1 MSSVFRKGLLAGKCA
16 IVTGGGTGIGFQVTR
31 ELLSLGCEV
40 LICSRSQAKLDAA
53 VASLAACGLT
63 RVHARTCNIKDE
75 AAVEAL
81 VAQALTALGR
91 IDFLCNNGGGQ
102 FVQPAEGISARGFTA
117 VVQTNLVGT
126 FLMCREV
133 YRAYMCEHGG
143 SIVNITM
150 VFSNGFPKMAHSAA
164 ARAGVTALTRT
175 LASEWGERGGS

>member
-1 MSSVFRKGLLAGKCA
+1 MLGGSLLEHGALTEEA
-16 IVTGGGTGIGFQVTR
+16 LARASDALLVVSLQGTTW
-31 ELLSLGCEV
+31 
-40 LICSRSQAKLDAA
+40 ADAA
-53 VASLAACGLT
+53 AWRANDTLARLVIAGLSASSDA
-63 RVHARTCNIKDE
+63 
-75 AAVEAL
+75 
-81 VAQALTALGR
+81 
-91 IDFLCNNGGGQ
+91 
-102 FVQPAEGISARGFTA
+102 PRGFNA